1 MERITSITEIL
12 KSHLEPLVGEIYVK
26 THFAYYG
33 VFKSNLM
40 FGMYKNGEF
49 YLRATKSTLDT
60 VSKLS
65 KEKHAL
71 HKKPFKSKKH
81 FCVSFDFL
89 SHPGSKELLF
99 KIIDEVQQEFFEK
112 HLVKHSQI
120 RNLLNLTISTERL
133 LARVG
138 INSVDELRRVGE
150 VKAFVRL
157 IENGDD
163 VRVSLLYRL
172 YAALNGKLISMV
184 TRAEKRKLLQE
195 ANDELYRIGLR
206 RCFDLSLADS

>member
-1 MERITSITEIL
+1 MERITSITETL
-12 KSHLEPLVGEIYVK
+12 KSRLEPLVGEVYVK
-26 THFAYYG
+26 THFSYYG

-49 YLRATKSTLDT
+49 YLRATKSTLDI

-65 KEKHAL
+65 QEKHLL
-71 HKKPFKSKKH
+71 HKKPLKSKKH

-89 SHPGSKELLF
+89 SHPDAKELLF

-112 HLVKHSQI
+112 HLVKNSQI

-133 LARVG
+133 LAKVG

-157 IENGDD
+157 IENGED

-184 TRAEKRKLLQE
+184 TRAEKRKLLKE

-206 RCFDLSLADS
+206 QCFDLSLADV